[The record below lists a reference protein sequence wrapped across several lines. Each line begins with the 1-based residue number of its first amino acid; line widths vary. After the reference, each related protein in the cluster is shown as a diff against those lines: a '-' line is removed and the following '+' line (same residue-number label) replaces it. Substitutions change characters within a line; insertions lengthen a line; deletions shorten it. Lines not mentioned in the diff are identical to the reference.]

1 MGDTAPAAASRTP
14 DADGLRARIAKR
26 SQLEGSFVGDLLS
39 NGVDPV
45 TGAQIS
51 WPHLKLVTSQAPTSQ
66 VHHTGVRASVY
77 RFGADTRK
85 CIM

>member
-14 DADGLRARIAKR
+14 DADGLRAHIAKR

-51 WPHLKLVTSQAPTSQ
+51 
-66 VHHTGVRASVY
+66 
-77 RFGADTRK
+77 
-85 CIM
+85 

>member
-51 WPHLKLVTSQAPTSQ
+51 
-66 VHHTGVRASVY
+66 
-77 RFGADTRK
+77 
-85 CIM
+85 